1 MEEVEAAKVRP
12 RVIAVVSSCVFL
24 LFIAVGAAHA
34 DGLDGMWCSLDGRRI
49 TIDGLDVIT
58 PGGQRTTGVYGKY
71 DFSYPVPENERNA
84 GAVIWMTLVGEN
96 TARVSTVSKEQ
107 REPPPHGL
115 WQRCAYTS

>member
-12 RVIAVVSSCVFL
+12 RVIGVVSSCAFL

-34 DGLDGMWCSLDGRRI
+34 DGLDGMWCSPDGQRI
-49 TIDGLDVIT
+49 TVDGLDVIT
-58 PGGQRTTGVYGKY
+58 PGGQRTTGVDGKY
-71 DFSYPVPENERNA
+71 DFSYPVPANERNA
-84 GAVIWMTLVGEN
+84 GAVIWMTLVDEN

-107 REPPPHGL
+107 RGPPPHGL